1 MILCNKNFHV
11 AVLGIL
17 VPCQHGDWLSMV
29 CCCLGDSFGSAVFY
43 CPCYFL
49 LSWPVVGVLF
59 PCPFRYYLCRGLL
72 LVCCLGWRGL
82 KTFCSCWY
90 VVTKKK
96 KL

>member
-1 MILCNKNFHV
+1 MILCNKKFHV

-17 VPCQHGDWLSMV
+17 VPCQHGDWL
-29 CCCLGDSFGSAVFY
+29 CIWFRFGLTAECSFGSAVFC

-59 PCPFRYYLCRGLL
+59 PCPFRYCLCRGLL
-72 LVCCLGWRGL
+72 FRLARSVG
-82 KTFCSCWY
+82 SCWY
-90 VVTKKK
+90 VVKKK